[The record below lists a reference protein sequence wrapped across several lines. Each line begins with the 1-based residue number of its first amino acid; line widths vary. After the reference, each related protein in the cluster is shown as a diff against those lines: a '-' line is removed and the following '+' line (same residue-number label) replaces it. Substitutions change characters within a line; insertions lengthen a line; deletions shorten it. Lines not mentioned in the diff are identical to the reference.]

1 MSNCQ
6 HSDRPL
12 THINKK
18 GRPVSQCPH
27 CRGLRKSHA
36 SHVKCVCGDK
46 PHAKAECG
54 LPEKGD
60 LKSENGGMHFD
71 PASDYGAVDPQSCCC
86 SHGGRCACA
95 LKKEHLDPVLEI
107 DMPATTHR
115 AAPPKDGR
123 KPRLS
128 TAQSDGSLTVFANGH
143 HKPVHKFNHAAHESG
158 APYKIPRP
166 HSIHGSSAIARKST
180 DSLPSAFPPTDDRS
194 QVFDSIYDAQQEER
208 LVRSEHGSPGMRPTF
223 NELNSQLPQLDLL
236 YYPNV
241 TSSPASDAFHDQP
254 YQTFEPFVST
264 PDEQSAPSGLSM
276 PPVDWSAINLG
287 LDNRAYTS
295 AYSQPPSYASFE
307 QSNMGQPGLTASSSG
322 EISEVEISEVEDPL
336 SHGVPSPGV
345 TEANYYSP
353 SDQACVETYHLGNS
367 STYARMP
374 SRSVIHTT
382 GLEGL
387 GFEGYLQSSTASPS
401 EFEDYDHT
409 QIDPEAFIRHGLTVQ
424 AAQKMAHLGA
434 PTEQMGELSIP
445 AIRENCDNNV
455 WAGSYGEDDL
465 PYDSPSSIPERLWRS

>member
-1 MSNCQ
+1 
-6 HSDRPL
+6 
-12 THINKK
+12 
-18 GRPVSQCPH
+18 
-27 CRGLRKSHA
+27 
-36 SHVKCVCGDK
+36 VCGDK

-241 TSSPASDAFHDQP
+241 TSSPASDAFHDRPQR
-254 YQTFEPFVST
+254 FGEMEVWAL
-264 PDEQSAPSGLSM
+264 E
-276 PPVDWSAINLG
+276 
-287 LDNRAYTS
+287 AYGA
-295 AYSQPPSYASFE
+295 AYILQE
-307 QSNMGQPGLTASSSG
+307 LLTAKSDDVYGRTKIYEAIVKG
-322 EISEVEISEVEDPL
+322 EAAIEP
-336 SHGVPSPGV
+336 GVPESFNV
-345 TEANYYSP
+345 LIRE
-353 SDQACVETYHLGNS
+353 
-367 STYARMP
+367 
-374 SRSVIHTT
+374 
-382 GLEGL
+382 
-387 GFEGYLQSSTASPS
+387 LQSLCLDV
-401 EFEDYDHT
+401 ELIK
-409 QIDPEAFIRHGLTVQ
+409 QPEKRLPAPAV
-424 AAQKMAHLGA
+424 AAA
-434 PTEQMGELSIP
+434 
-445 AIRENCDNNV
+445 D
-455 WAGSYGEDDL
+455 
-465 PYDSPSSIPERLWRS
+465 